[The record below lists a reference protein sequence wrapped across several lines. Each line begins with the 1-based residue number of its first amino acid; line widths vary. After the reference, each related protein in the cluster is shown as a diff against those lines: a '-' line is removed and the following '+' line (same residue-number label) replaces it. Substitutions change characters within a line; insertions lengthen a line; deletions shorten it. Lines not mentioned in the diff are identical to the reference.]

1 MTSYRTLWVKWLRNW
16 GLPWRKR
23 KERFQFSASFCE
35 NCVILI
41 TTNCQRKWR
50 YYSKEYTPFDFQ
62 SGISW
67 KVCPKITDL
76 TLLME
81 INKLFNTDKE
91 ASRGSI
97 SNILT
102 NRNYSLEWRP
112 MFENAT
118 VLLIIINLQT
128 LKYQNKIS
136 KSYWSF
142 LKSISV
148 IVNV

>member
-1 MTSYRTLWVKWLRNW
+1 
-16 GLPWRKR
+16 
-23 KERFQFSASFCE
+23 
-35 NCVILI
+35 
-41 TTNCQRKWR
+41 
-50 YYSKEYTPFDFQ
+50 
-62 SGISW
+62 
-67 KVCPKITDL
+67 
-76 TLLME
+76 ME

-91 ASRGSI
+91 ASRESI

-128 LKYQNKIS
+128 FADFKYQRVIDH
-136 KSYWSF
+136 
-142 LKSISV
+142 LKSLPV